1 MTAKIKG
8 SKAMKG
14 RYSHRPLNGKRDG
27 LTALGRWRVEKKVKL
42 KDLAAQTGQKETTV
56 SKHCTGLR
64 RPTDPAVIEKYR
76 QITDGAVTAEH
87 WYGTGMPGDAES
99 GSAKRS

>member
-1 MTAKIKG
+1 
-8 SKAMKG
+8 
-14 RYSHRPLNGKRDG
+14 
-27 LTALGRWRVEKKVKL
+27 
-42 KDLAAQTGQKETTV
+42 V